1 MTILNVVLVVA
12 ATLLGLLLL
21 LLLLVRV
28 VLPWWLRR
36 KFGAMAELSQG
47 AGLAARITLVPI
59 EAPWQ
64 QPQVDSLIGQM
75 QNAGFVEVGRY
86 AVPQMPGMQLWAGA
100 HPQDGAAAAIY
111 DHPSLPPFFD
121 LVRVYAH
128 QATCTVTSNSI
139 HDPDNV
145 PPGNIVV
152 ADPTLS
158 PGSALVVLRDQPDAG
173 VRMPVDAANFA
184 PVFIELYARSMDHIL
199 ARRMPDAE
207 QMRRVGER
215 MAEVTGEPMPALDD
229 AQMAIAVRMQR
240 ATRVEALRQAVIDR
254 FLESGQIDAREWERL
269 RDGVIVVHELL
280 EPAEA
285 ADLARSG
292 ADWERS
298 EALVAQVLAEGLSAL
313 DTFDRI
319 VAALPAPQRP
329 RLLGEVD
336 HPLYAQ
342 VLAVPG

>member
-21 LLLLVRV
+21 LWLLVRV

-36 KFGAMAELSQG
+36 KFGAMADLPQG
-47 AGLAARITLVPI
+47 GGLAARITLAPI
-59 EAPWQ
+59 EASWQ
-64 QPQVDSLIGQM
+64 QPQVDAMIGQM
-75 QNAGFVEVGRY
+75 LTAGFAEAGRY
-86 AVPQMPGMQLWAGA
+86 AVPQMPGMQLWAGT
-100 HPQDGAAAAIY
+100 HPQDGVAAVIY
-111 DHPSLPPFFD
+111 DHPSLPPFYD

-128 QATCTVTSNSI
+128 QASCTVSTNPI
-139 HDPDNV
+139 HDPQNV
-145 PPGNIVV
+145 PPGNVV
-152 ADPTLS
+152 LADPTLS
-158 PGSALVVLRDQPDAG
+158 PGAALTVLRDQPEAG
-173 VRMPVDAANFA
+173 ICMPLDAANFA
-184 PVFIELYARSMDHIL
+184 PVFIELYARSMDHML
-199 ARRMPDAE
+199 ARGMPDAE

-229 AQMAIAVRMQR
+229 AQMAMAVRMQR
-240 ATRVEALRQAVIDR
+240 ATRVQALQQAVIDR

-280 EPAEA
+280 EPSEA

-292 ADWERS
+292 ADWERT
-298 EALVAQVLAEGLSAL
+298 EALVGQVLAEGLSAL
-313 DTFDRI
+313 DTFEKI

-342 VLAVPG
+342 VLAMPG